1 MIKKRFLNASILLAL
16 IIEFSVCGCSNHI
29 SESKTSTTS
38 TQPIQTTNQSTT
50 STTNAYVPWDIE
62 VELDIVGDQTYGLL
76 GIGQIEATG
85 IAKEIT
91 IIGNIYTLRNVNITV
106 TMTAEFYDS
115 SRVFIGT
122 SKIQFQLYG
131 AIETDYRE
139 FSIKFYENPLK
150 VDYCILTV
158 TAYEGMS

>member
-1 MIKKRFLNASILLAL
+1 MIKMRFLNTPSLLAL
-16 IIEFSVCGCSNHI
+16 VIAFSVCGCSNHI
-29 SESKTSTTS
+29 SESTIS
-38 TQPIQTTNQSTT
+38 TQPDQTTTQSTT
-50 STTNAYVPWDIE
+50 ITTNTTNADIRRDIE

-85 IAKEIT
+85 TTKEIT
-91 IIGNIYTLRNVNITV
+91 IIGSIYSLRNANITG
-106 TMTAEFYDS
+106 TMTADFYDS

-131 AIETDYRE
+131 AIELDYRE
-139 FSIKFYENPLK
+139 FAIKFYENPSQ
-150 VDYCILTV
+150 VNYCILTV